1 MIKTIEAERDAI
13 ASAAKTETKHTN
25 GRVSFASM

>member
-13 ASAAKTETKHTN
+13 ASAKTETEHTN
-25 GRVSFASM
+25 AKTPSAI